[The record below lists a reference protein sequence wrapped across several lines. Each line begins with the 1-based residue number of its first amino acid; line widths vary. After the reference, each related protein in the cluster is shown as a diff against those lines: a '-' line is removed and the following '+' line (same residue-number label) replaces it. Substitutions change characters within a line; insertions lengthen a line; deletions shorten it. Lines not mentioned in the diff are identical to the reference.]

1 MYFSKKIDN
10 RTALNYFI
18 SFIENSE
25 SEIER
30 INSIK
35 FIRDIDIKT
44 RQFFELLENL
54 LTSDENYEIRGLAGQ
69 IITLRYFEKAK
80 RLINWAF
87 DNITSVTCLT
97 YLIEGLS
104 KAQDEDAQKRKFGTP
119 YKTYNLVVSLKE
131 LPKFRY
137 KYVYQL
143 SINNLK
149 EFILSRKR
157 RLSQFQIEQLKNWLT
172 KLRLINPRKK
182 SPFFFI

>member
-1 MYFSKKIDN
+1 LPDTYYVLNKIHLKLTKSILWKK
-10 RTALNYFI
+10 
-18 SFIENSE
+18 
-25 SEIER
+25 
-30 INSIK
+30 
-35 FIRDIDIKT
+35 
-44 RQFFELLENL
+44 
-54 LTSDENYEIRGLAGQ
+54 
-69 IITLRYFEKAK
+69 YFEYVRSAQ
-80 RLINWAF
+80 IDHVVIGETGIF
-87 DNITSVTCLT
+87 
-97 YLIEGLS
+97 LIETKNLKEMNIASIHDSPHKQIDRAGMLFWL
-104 KAQDEDAQKRKFGTP
+104 AQKRKFGTP